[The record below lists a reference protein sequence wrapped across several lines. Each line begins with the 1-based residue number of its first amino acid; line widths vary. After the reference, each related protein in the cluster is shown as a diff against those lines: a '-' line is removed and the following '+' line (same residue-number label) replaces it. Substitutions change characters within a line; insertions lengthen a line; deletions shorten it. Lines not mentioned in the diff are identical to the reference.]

1 MIKSEGCTGVVVIGD
16 HVQAL
21 GIIRSLGR
29 HGIPT
34 YLLHDKNLCIGRFSR
49 YLSKFIKMPNL
60 DDSSEFIDFLIN
72 VAKKYHLN
80 GWILMPT
87 NDAAV
92 KIISQNKEILEEC
105 YRVPTPG
112 WEITKFALNKT
123 LTYSIAE
130 KLGIPTPKTFHFSSF
145 SDCDQSRDIQYPI
158 IVKGVEGLSFY
169 KKTGVKAFKV
179 NSSDDLKKICND
191 IFHLVDPSEIIIQE
205 LIPGNTDGVHSF
217 CSFFKDGRAMG
228 VWTGRKI
235 REHPMG
241 LGTAT
246 FAESIYTPEIIEI
259 GSKILRVMGYYGI
272 SEIEFKKDPR
282 DNKFKLIEMNA
293 RTWLWVSLAIQA
305 GVDFPYMLYRDMVCD
320 EIAPVKS
327 FKECVRWLHI
337 YTDLGT
343 SFKEIVR
350 GNIMV
355 KDYLKSLKGEKE
367 FAVFSADD
375 MVPFMAETLMLPYLW
390 IKR

>member
-1 MIKSEGCTGVVVIGD
+1 
-16 HVQAL
+16 
-21 GIIRSLGR
+21 
-29 HGIPT
+29 
-34 YLLHDKNLCIGRFSR
+34 
-49 YLSKFIKMPNL
+49 MPNL

-112 WEITKFALNKT
+112 WEITKFALDKT

-145 SDCDQSRDIQYPI
+145 SDCDPSIDIQYPI

-179 NSSDDLKKICND
+179 NSSNDLKKICND
-191 IFHLVDPSEIIIQE
+191 LFHLVDPSEIIIQE
-205 LIPGNTDGVHSF
+205 LIPGNTDAVYSF
-217 CSFFKDGRAMG
+217 CSLFKNGKVVG

-235 REHPMG
+235 REHPIG
-241 LGTAT
+241 FGTGT
-246 FAESIYTPEIIEI
+246 CAESVHVPEIIEM
-259 GSKILRVMGYYGI
+259 GSKMLSAMGYYGI

-293 RTWLWVSLAIQA
+293 RTWLWVSLAVRA
-305 GVDFPYMLYRDMVCD
+305 EVDLPYMLYQDMVRG
-320 EIAPVKS
+320 EIASAKS

-343 SFKEIVR
+343 SFKEIIR
-350 GNIMV
+350 GNIMI

-367 FAVFSADD
+367 FAVFSTDD
-375 MVPFMAETLMLPYLW
+375 LMPFMAETLMLPYLW